1 MARWSSSDGGGIGPS
16 GEDGRRNR
24 PPGIKPAS
32 RGPPAVQTSRV
43 RVDASDA
50 TVLDLIELIYDAA
63 LDPGL
68 WSRFLHRYADA
79 IGASCANTHA
89 RMMPDGD
96 FFFMDAAR
104 IDPATLQS
112 FMDHYAPL
120 EPWLPPARRM
130 PVGTA
135 ATSPMLVEDAV
146 LENSEYY
153 SDFLAPAD
161 IRHISCLVV
170 MNDPATFAVV
180 SAFRP
185 KRKSDFGAEEQALA
199 RRLWPHLQR
208 AIQIRKQVMAADG
221 RWRSLAEALD
231 SLPTGVFLLDRY
243 GQILHANRAAE
254 AILAEGDGLSA
265 GLQGLE
271 ASLAGESRGLQVLIA
286 NTACAEDA
294 GQLIAISRPSGKR
307 PYQVL
312 ATPIRVPQSAA
323 GFFATAAAVFV
334 TDPER
339 LPELPRESLRRVYGL
354 TPSEADLAAKLAS
367 GMSLDKAAEDIG
379 VTRETVRSRLKI
391 IFAKTDTHRQAE
403 LIRLLLTLPNAVK

>member
-1 MARWSSSDGGGIGPS
+1 MARWSSSDGGGKGPT
-16 GEDGRRNR
+16 GEDGRRGR
-24 PPGIKPAS
+24 SPGINPAS

-50 TVLDLIELIYDAA
+50 TVLALIELIYDAA
-63 LDPGL
+63 LDPAL

-96 FFFMDAAR
+96 FYFMDAAR
-104 IDPATLQS
+104 IDPATLQA
-112 FMDHYAPL
+112 FIDHYAPL
-120 EPWLPPARRM
+120 EPWLPPARRT

-161 IRHISCLVV
+161 IRHISCLVA

-185 KRKSDFGAEEQALA
+185 KQKNDFGAEEQAFA
-199 RRLWPHLQR
+199 RRLYPHLKR

-231 SLPTGVFLLDRY
+231 SLQAAVFLLDRY
-243 GQILHANRAAE
+243 GQILYASRRGE
-254 AILAEGDGLSA
+254 EILAEGDGLSA

-271 ASLAGESRGLQVLIA
+271 ARRADESRAFQAEIKKTAQGLAPGGLLA
-286 NTACAEDA
+286 
-294 GQLIAISRPSGKR
+294 LSRPSGKR
-307 PYQVL
+307 AYQVL
-312 ATPIRVPQSAA
+312 VTPIRLPSPGAGLIAA
-323 GFFATAAAVFV
+323 TAAVFV

-339 LPELPRESLRRVYGL
+339 LPELPQEGLRRVYGL
-354 TPSEADLAAKLAS
+354 TPAEARLAAKLAT
-367 GMSLDKAAEDIG
+367 GASLYKAAEEIG
-379 VTRETVRSRLKI
+379 IARETARNHLRRIL
-391 IFAKTDTHRQAE
+391 AKTDTHRQAE
-403 LIRLLLTLPNAVK
+403 LVKLLLTLPGLTA